1 VTDPKLT
8 LLGLLEGG
16 WSLGIE
22 PVFSADWLQEEAEFP
37 QVVVS
42 HVLTSPRQIGFSEDP
57 AAAQRRFEAVYL
69 VDVWS
74 RGDAEQRWEML
85 GEVDRILHSK
95 CTSPGGGLESL
106 AVSAWRDLDEGGLR
120 PPLYRSQTRVEV
132 LYYG

>member
-1 VTDPKLT
+1 MTDPKLT

-22 PVFSADWLQEEAEFP
+22 PVFSADWLQEKAEFP

-42 HVLTSPRQIGFSEDP
+42 HVLTTPRPVGFSEDP

-95 CTSPGGGLESL
+95 CTCPGGGLESL
-106 AVSAWRDLDEGGLR
+106 DVSAWRDLDEGSLR